1 MTTAEEDPK
10 REKLEREGINDDDD
24 DIWGDEEF
32 HEATTEDNYGLETP
46 VKEHVNT
53 SALRRKHAKAGYLDG
68 IGAAENHG
76 LQDAFDEGYPIGA
89 SIGTRIGQI
98 IGTLYSKSNTE
109 LLDKAK
115 AELQISKVLDSK
127 YFDGNVNLID
137 DSLLTKWEGHS
148 INLTDSKKNNKD

>member
-10 REKLEREGINDDDD
+10 RDKVEQESINDDDD
-24 DIWGDEEF
+24 DIWGDEEL
-32 HEATTEDNYGLETP
+32 HEASTEDNYGLETP
-46 VKEHVNT
+46 LKEHVNT

-76 LQDAFDEGYPIGA
+76 LQDAFDEGYPMGAAIG
-89 SIGTRIGQI
+89 SRIGQI

-109 LLDKAK
+109 LLEKAK

-137 DSLLTKWEGHS
+137 DTLLTKWEAKLV
-148 INLTDSKKNNKD
+148 NLTDSKQKDKD